1 MTATVNLSMGGIK
14 LTCFELVTEAEFVTF
29 EMPSGKVYQVI
40 DKDIIDFHPANKVE
54 VLNEN

>member
-1 MTATVNLSMGGIK
+1 MKATVTFSMGGIK

-40 DKDIIDFHPANKVE
+40 DKDIIDFHPSDALVT
-54 VLNEN
+54 LNDI